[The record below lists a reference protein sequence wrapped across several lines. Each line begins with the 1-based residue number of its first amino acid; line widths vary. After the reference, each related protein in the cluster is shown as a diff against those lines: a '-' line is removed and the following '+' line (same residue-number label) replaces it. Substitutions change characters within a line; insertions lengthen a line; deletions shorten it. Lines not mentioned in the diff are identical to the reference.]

1 MSVEDYIF
9 PNGFLDPGL
18 QEWVVECHRLYPE
31 WFALVN
37 DINAFAIKVMTSLD
51 VHDDEPQETL
61 VAAMFIRAL
70 HTFQGAV
77 LMAERGM
84 MTPGRML
91 ARCMLEVV
99 FQLVAISKDKSH
111 AQEYAQSD
119 TIHKL
124 KSFRKLQ
131 KLGGPEFSKQIH
143 LDRAAELENEKAALG
158 LKNSAQVE
166 EWAKRAGLHNF
177 YLTAYAHLSGAV
189 HSSPSDLEE
198 YLILDENGIIKELK
212 WWSSDNDIDA
222 LFIMVIECMM
232 IVIENTCH
240 ITTIETPE
248 ILETFNRRLKALVSE
263 SDKE

>member
-1 MSVEDYIF
+1 MPIEDYIF

-18 QEWVVECHRLYPE
+18 HEWVEECHRLYPE

-37 DINAFAIKVMTSLD
+37 DLNALAIKVMTSLS
-51 VHDDEPQETL
+51 VHDDEPQESIL
-61 VAAMFIRAL
+61 AALFIRTL

-119 TIHKL
+119 IIHKL
-124 KSFRKLQ
+124 RSFRKLQ
-131 KLGGPEFSKQIH
+131 KLGCPEFSERTH
-143 LDRAAELENEKAALG
+143 LDRATELENQKAALG
-158 LKNSAQVE
+158 LKNPPQIE

-177 YLTAYAHLSGAV
+177 YLTAYAHLSSAV

-198 YLILDENGIIKELK
+198 YLILDKNGTIKELK
-212 WWSSDNDIDA
+212 WWPCEDGIDT
-222 LFIMVIECMM
+222 LFIALIECMM
-232 IVIENTCH
+232 LVIENISH
-240 ITTIETPE
+240 LTTTETNE
-248 ILETFNRRLKALVSE
+248 ELEEFKKRLDALFLESE
-263 SDKE
+263 K